1 MLAFVW
7 IGGHEGMNRRITN
20 LIIILLLLAL
30 AIWADLPNNPG
41 IHVGS
46 IDKDV
51 KTVLGMDL
59 RGGMQVILS
68 VPEDVSV
75 TQQNLQDAAIILENR
90 SNALGVSEVVFQTAG
105 DRIIVGDF
113 PGATNADEVIN
124 PIRQVGQLEFID
136 TGDSQLPEGLEVL
149 TDYGLTSDTSSS
161 ETPEATATVENTP
174 EATAEATPEA
184 TSTETA
190 ADTTRYHTILTGSD
204 LSAVSVVRGTLNE
217 YEVSLTFTND
227 AARVFSDWT
236 SANVGKFLTI
246 VLDKKVISS
255 PTIKNA
261 ITDGSAVIQGSFD
274 ADSANALAVQLRYGS
289 LPIPLDIEQIRVIGP
304 TLGEDSLNKSLI
316 AGLIGFAIVFL
327 FMAIYY
333 RLPGIA
339 ADIALLFYA
348 VVTYAIFRSVPVTLT
363 LPGIAGFLVSTGSAL
378 DANILIFERLKEELR
393 NGRTVKQAIDLAFRR
408 AWSSIRDSN
417 IAALITSA
425 ILFWFGSTFGASFVK
440 GFALTL
446 ALGVVVSVFTA
457 LFVTRTILSWI
468 VEPIQDAD
476 KRPGLFGL

>member
-1 MLAFVW
+1 
-7 IGGHEGMNRRITN
+7 MNRRITN

-30 AIWADLPNNPG
+30 SIWADLPNNSG
-41 IHVGS
+41 IHIGS
-46 IDKDV
+46 ISKDI

-68 VPEDVSV
+68 VPENVTV

-105 DRIIVGDF
+105 DRIIVGEF

-136 TGDSQLPEGLEVL
+136 TGDTQLQVGQEVL
-149 TDYGLTSDTSSS
+149 TDYGMTDTTGSST
-161 ETPEATATVENTP
+161 TPEATETAAP
-174 EATAEATPEA
+174 TAESTDPAA
-184 TSTETA
+184 TETA
-190 ADTTRYHTILTGSD
+190 TPAADATRWHTILTGSD
-204 LSAVSVVRGTLNE
+204 LKEVSVVRGQLNE
-217 YEVSLTFTND
+217 YEVSLTFSSTG
-227 AARVFSDWT
+227 AQVFSQWT
-236 SANVGKFLTI
+236 SANIGKFLTI

-255 PTIKNA
+255 PTIKTA
-261 ITDGSAVIQGSFD
+261 ITDGSAVIQGSFT
-274 ADSANALAVQLRYGS
+274 AETANALAVQLRYGS
-289 LPIPLDIEQIRVIGP
+289 LPIPLDIEQIRIIGP
-304 TLGEDSLNKSLI
+304 TLGEDSLNKSLV
-316 AGLIGFAIVFL
+316 AGIIGFVIVFL
-327 FMAIYY
+327 FMGIYY
-333 RLPGIA
+333 RLPGLA
-339 ADIALLFYA
+339 ADAALIFYALL
-348 VVTYAIFRSVPVTLT
+348 TYAIFRIIPVTLT

-446 ALGVVVSVFTA
+446 ALGVIVSVFTA
-457 LFVTRTILSWI
+457 LFVTREFLTLFI
-468 VEPIQDAD
+468 EPIQNVDQ
-476 KRPGLFGL
+476 RPGLFGL